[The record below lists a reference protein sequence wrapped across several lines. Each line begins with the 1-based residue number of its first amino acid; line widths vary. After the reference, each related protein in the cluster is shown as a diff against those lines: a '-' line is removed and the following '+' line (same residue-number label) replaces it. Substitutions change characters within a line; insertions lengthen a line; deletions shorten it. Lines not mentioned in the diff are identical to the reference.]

1 MTALPRHN
9 PVLRLLYVCLVLVMV
24 VFFVWLF
31 TDPEALY
38 HVGPAAFQASD
49 FESCRQA
56 GGEVHGSRCYMSE
69 SVFFER

>member
-1 MTALPRHN
+1 ML
-9 PVLRLLYVCLVLVMV
+9 

-56 GGEVHGSRCYMSE
+56 GGEEHGSRCYMSE
-69 SVFFER
+69 SVFFQR